1 MRTGEDVMSSTAR
14 IWCFSRLAALA
25 LLGSLAVTL
34 LPASAHAQPVSI
46 GTLGGY
52 NSYGTRINA
61 AG

>member
-1 MRTGEDVMSSTAR
+1 MSSTAR